1 MWPPQN
7 GVRLLLV
14 ERAQMAFREPT
25 GALSRWRIYI
35 YKCVRG
41 RFRIFRKGCQLLEC
55 GFEKAVRGSWKSGR
69 SPTIRRINFKKVANP
84 LPLSQS
90 LTKKCKSSSVFS
102 IGGLRKMAS
111 ETAKAGIASEFSDTI
126 PVLLHIALQ
135 NSLTPTVSLFFCE

>member
-1 MWPPQN
+1 
-7 GVRLLLV
+7 
-14 ERAQMAFREPT
+14 MAFREPT

-35 YKCVRG
+35 YKCVRR

-69 SPTIRRINFKKVANP
+69 SPTIRRINFKKSREPSA
-84 LPLSQS
+84 SFAIIDE
-90 LTKKCKSSSVFS
+90 KCKSSPVFS
-102 IGGLRKMAS
+102 IDGLRNMSS
-111 ETAKAGIASEFSDTI
+111 ETAKAEIASEFSDTI